1 LDDVMEKQG
10 DMIKYLQQQK
20 ENLSLRIVQ
29 LTERL
34 RQHEQAND
42 QPTES
47 DYQYLLKSKD
57 NEMRMAVA
65 ERNQT
70 IQRLE
75 AQVDSLKAQLQ
86 QG

>member
-1 LDDVMEKQG
+1 MEKQG

>member
-1 LDDVMEKQG
+1 MDDVMEKQG